1 MTNPRHPFPRAG
13 PQSDALPS
21 TLQDALCFLPWRSV
35 PKRTGYRKVPLGWAN
50 GDWQPVDAGD
60 PAHHLTLE
68 AAVGVVH
75 AGQATGI
82 GVHISRALRLVAI
95 DLDHCVTTT
104 GVPNEL
110 ALATLEAFPGT
121 YAEASPSRQGLH
133 LLLPGECPPGWRRR
147 PGLEVI
153 DHGFLTVTGDVLRME
168 TDPRDRSPLIS
179 AWHAQ
184 WTPVTSSVSV
194 RPARPAA
201 RWSARTA
208 LLFAELEAGGTAHYP
223 SASEAD
229 LTYVLLLLRRE
240 PALSD
245 AALLAHVR
253 ASGRMRP
260 KWDQPSYIHATLD
273 AARQIRARST
283 S

>member
-1 MTNPRHPFPRAG
+1 MTNPIHPFLRAG
-13 PQSDALPS
+13 PQPDALPPV
-21 TLQDALCFLPWRSV
+21 LQGAICFLPWRAV
-35 PKRTGYRKVPLGWAN
+35 PKRAGYRKVPLGWAN
-50 GDWQPVDAGD
+50 GAWQAVDSGNPV
-60 PAHHLTLE
+60 HHLTLE
-68 AAVGVVH
+68 AAMGVIH
-75 AGQATGI
+75 AGHATGI

-95 DLDHCVTTT
+95 DLDHCVTPA
-104 GVPNEL
+104 GVLNEL

-121 YAEASPSRQGLH
+121 YAEYSPSRQGLH

-153 DHGFLTVTGDVLRME
+153 NHGFLTVTGDVLRME
-168 TDPRDRSPLIS
+168 TDPGDRSPLIS

-229 LTYVLLLLRRE
+229 LAYLLLLLRQE
-240 PALSD
+240 PTLSD

-260 KWDQPSYIHATLD
+260 KWLQPSYIHATLD

>member
-1 MTNPRHPFPRAG
+1 MTNPIHPFPRAG
-13 PQSDALPS
+13 PQPDALPS
-21 TLQDALCFLPWRSV
+21 TLQDATCFLPWRAV
-35 PKRTGYRKVPLGWAN
+35 PKRTGFRKLPLGWVN
-50 GDWQPVDAGD
+50 GARQAVDSGNPV
-60 PAHHLTLE
+60 HHLTLE
-68 AAVGVVH
+68 AAMGVVH
-75 AGQATGI
+75 AGHATGI

-95 DLDHCVTTT
+95 DLDHCVTTG

-121 YAEASPSRQGLH
+121 YAELSPSRQGLH
-133 LLLPGECPPGWRRR
+133 LFLPGECPPGWRRR

-153 DHGFLTVTGDVLRME
+153 DRGFLTITGDVLRME

-184 WTPVTSSVSV
+184 WMPVTSSVSV
-194 RPARPAA
+194 RPARHAA

-208 LLFAELEAGGTAHYP
+208 LLFAELEAGDTAHYP

-229 LTYVLLLLRRE
+229 LAYVLLLLRRE

-245 AALLAHVR
+245 AALLAHVH

-260 KWDQPSYIHATLD
+260 KWNQPAYAIATLD
-273 AARQIRARST
+273 AARRIRARST